1 MQLKVT
7 YTGGLDSAKVPAPG
21 VWSNWHLFNCDEVVW
36 YRVQRPTPTAARLLM
51 QIQQPKTS
59 IEFTCYLLKD
69 KLYCDVLQ
77 EHTRYVDWMFQ
88 ALRRIL
94 PGVKEVSRA

>member
-36 YRVQRPTPTAARLLM
+36 YRVQRPTQIDAQLLV

-59 IEFTCYLLKD
+59 IEFTSYLLD
-69 KLYCDVLQ
+69 NRLYCNVPQ
-77 EHTRYVDWMFQ
+77 EHTRCVDWMFQ